1 MGEIIG
7 GIIGGV
13 GQAAAASAQADAAKH
28 AADLSMT
35 GYNYL
40 TKGAGAAPTQAY
52 IDAGKT
58 ALQGQGTTQNA
69 IAQLLGVAPRAP
81 LYGGTSPAPQAA
93 AQAAAPVHVNNPAS
107 PSPQAGGGATAGQYE
122 VSTIHVPG
130 GGSSGGG
137 SDKQVVN
144 IPAQQQQAAAPPAA
158 GATGTPAP
166 AGATGAPTDPA
177 AAGAATAQQPG
188 VSAPDAF
195 QGYQGS
201 TGYQFQLGQGLNA
214 INSNAAAKGLM
225 GSGGTAKALEQ
236 YGQNLAS
243 TTFNNYLTQ
252 LSGLN
257 SIQGGTAQM
266 GQNSLGQVA
275 TVGTAAGGGAANAV
289 IQGGNAVAGGITG
302 IANSIGN
309 AVGGAINT
317 VGGWNPSPSTSQ
329 FPGGGSVNYLGGLY

>member
-1 MGEIIG
+1 MGDIIG

-40 TKGAGAAPTQAY
+40 TKGAGAAPETAY
-52 IDAGKT
+52 INAGQT
-58 ALQGQGTTQNA
+58 ALKGQGTTQNA
-69 IAQLLGVAPRAP
+69 IAQLLGVAPSQALWNNAP
-81 LYGGTSPAPQAA
+81 AGSVTPTASTNPVHISTAPGAGAANAA
-93 AQAAAPVHVNNPAS
+93 AANGSV
-107 PSPQAGGGATAGQYE
+107 AGQPQSGPQQ
-122 VSTIHVPG
+122 VNIVRGPG
-130 GGSSGGG
+130 GGSSGGDYLMQTNG
-137 SDKQVVN
+137 GY
-144 IPAQQQQAAAPPAA
+144 A
-158 GATGTPAP
+158 GAPKGLTSPTQYGNGTPGSTP
-166 AGATGAPTDPA
+166 LPGGTTGQ
-177 AAGAATAQQPG
+177 ATAG
-188 VSAPDAF
+188 NTAPDAF
-195 QGYQGS
+195 QGYQNS

-257 SIQGGTAQM
+257 SMQGGTAQM
-266 GQNSLGQVA
+266 GQNSLGQIG

-289 IQGGNAVAGGITG
+289 IQGGNAQAAGITG
-302 IANSIGN
+302 IANTIGN
-309 AVGGAINT
+309 AAGAAFNSI
-317 VGGWNPSPSTSQ
+317 GGWSPSSNQ
-329 FPGGGSVNYLGGLY
+329 FPGGGSVNSLGGLY